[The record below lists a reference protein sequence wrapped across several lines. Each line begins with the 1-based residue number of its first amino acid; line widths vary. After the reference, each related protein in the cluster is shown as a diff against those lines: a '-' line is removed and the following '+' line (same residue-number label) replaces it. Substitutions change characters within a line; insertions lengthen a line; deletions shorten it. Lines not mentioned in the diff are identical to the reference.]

1 MILAWGLLSAKPFAR
16 FTAYALRV
24 RKYGAARSARYRR
37 DSDSI
42 QGLNE
47 KLPCTVHTAS
57 QRALVG
63 SWSHTMCMCECE
75 NCCVISNTPI
85 RE

>member
-16 FTAYALRV
+16 FTAYALRTV
-24 RKYGAARSARYRR
+24 PRESECPLPSRQRQYKGHFS
-37 DSDSI
+37 
-42 QGLNE
+42 LNE

-63 SWSHTMCMCECE
+63 SWSHIMCMCECE
-75 NCCVISNTPI
+75 CVAV
-85 RE
+85 

>member
-24 RKYGAARSARYRR
+24 RKYGAARSVRVKRSARYRR

-63 SWSHTMCMCECE
+63 SWSHTLCKCECE
-75 NCCVISNTPI
+75 CVAV
-85 RE
+85 

>member
-16 FTAYALRV
+16 FTATTPSV
-24 RKYGAARSARYRR
+24 RCRESARYAVATR
-37 DSDSI
+37 DRQYTGHFS
-42 QGLNE
+42 LNE

-63 SWSHTMCMCECE
+63 SWSHTMCKCECE
-75 NCCVISNTPI
+75 CVAV
-85 RE
+85 